1 MASPTSLRNAVS
13 KVIKLVGPMA
23 RTTYIRTTVLSGTY
37 DELIGR
43 GGTGPTFYDALPS
56 PQPVFHQLGKRQAMY
71 LSTPNLQLVGD
82 DYKFIWPTTGVDVAN
97 FEDPRVSLLLVDANG
112 TEFFRI
118 LYIDPA
124 QYAGADVAVF
134 VYARSLGHKQVNDIS
149 IGVAPPTF
157 SLAGG
162 SYVGA
167 QTVSI
172 SAVVSSPIYY
182 TLDGSTPTVNST
194 VYSDPIVVSVSE
206 TIKALTVANGIS
218 STVSSASYIIS

>member
-23 RTTYIRTTVLSGTY
+23 RTTYIRTTVLSGTH

-134 VYARSLGHKQVNDIS
+134 VYARSIGHKSTTTLNVE
-149 IGVAPPTF
+149 VPPSQFADWGTF
-157 SLAGG
+157 
-162 SYVGA
+162 
-167 QTVSI
+167 
-172 SAVVSSPIYY
+172 
-182 TLDGSTPTVNST
+182 
-194 VYSDPIVVSVSE
+194 
-206 TIKALTVANGIS
+206 
-218 STVSSASYIIS
+218 